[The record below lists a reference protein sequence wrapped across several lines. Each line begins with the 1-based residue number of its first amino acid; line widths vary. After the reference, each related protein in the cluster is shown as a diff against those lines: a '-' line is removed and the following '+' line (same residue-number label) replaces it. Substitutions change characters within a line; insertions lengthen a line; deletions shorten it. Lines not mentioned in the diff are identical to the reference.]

1 METREQIEALEI
13 RLVEAMKTSNV
24 PELEAL
30 LADSLIFTNH
40 NGHLVSKAD
49 DIAAHQS
56 GDLEIYSIDTS
67 AQLIEILSDITAVV
81 SVVKDMS
88 VAFAGHTSIGIYRFT
103 RVWRFN
109 GDKWQVVAAHSS
121 QLVS

>member
-24 PELEAL
+24 PELETL
-30 LADSLIFTNH
+30 LADNLIFTNH

-56 GDLEIYSIDTS
+56 GDMEIYSIETS
-67 AQLIEILSDITAVV
+67 AQLVEVLSDTTAVV

-88 VAFAGHTSIGIYRFT
+88 VAIAGHTSIGIYRFT

-109 GDKWQVVAAHSS
+109 EFIWQVVAAHSS